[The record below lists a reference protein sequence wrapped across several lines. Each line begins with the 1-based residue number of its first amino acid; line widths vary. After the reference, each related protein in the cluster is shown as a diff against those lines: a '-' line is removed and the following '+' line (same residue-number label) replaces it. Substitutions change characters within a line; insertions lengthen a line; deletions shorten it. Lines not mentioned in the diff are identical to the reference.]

1 MNNEKPVRKVYNRKE
16 TGKKAEEIAANYLIG
31 QGYTIVASNWYC
43 RSGEI
48 DIIARH
54 LSQLVIVEVRSKR
67 EGSPYG
73 TALEAVTPSKIKQVR
88 STAAYYLHQSGNN
101 NANIRFDVIAVTMN
115 YDGTYGI
122 NHIEGAF

>member
-1 MNNEKPVRKVYNRKE
+1 MNNEKSVRKGYNRKE

-31 QGYTIVASNWYC
+31 QGYTIVVSNWYC
-43 RSGEI
+43 RSGEL

-54 LSQLVIVEVRSKR
+54 SSQLVIVEVRSKR
-67 EGSPYG
+67 EGSAYG

-88 STAAYYLHQSGNN
+88 NTAAYYIHQSGNS

-115 YDGTYGI
+115 YDGTYQI